1 MRPYSLALT
10 LALLLAPSPISAQIT
25 EQEYAERRAH
35 LVSQIAEPAILAVGG
50 ARDQNLTYLTGLREP
65 DAVLL
70 IVREDGRITETL
82 FLPAPDPTQDPLE
95 DAGDPAPGPRR
106 VAAEETER
114 ATWTR
119 HTQAGSGLSRR
130 DLAELEQVL
139 RPLLAGHPSVATVG
153 AYNPGLRANEPSRRI
168 EAVLAEEAD
177 VEVNDASHVITAMRA
192 IKSEAELA
200 LIERAVNITAEA
212 HREIMRNL
220 RPGLTEDDIKTVI
233 DGVYSRLGADPRPA
247 FGHIVAS
254 GSNSVVLHYRGGDR
268 LMEDGD
274 HVKIDIGAAFQG
286 YAADITR
293 TYPVNGTFSPAQR
306 DIYEIVLEA
315 LVAAEQAG
323 TPGASHETLAAAA
336 DRALSK
342 GLTRIGLMDGPD
354 ASYDCLDR
362 IGEMAECPQ
371 LRLFFFH
378 GLGHGIGL
386 AVHDSRPGTL
396 EVGSA
401 YTIEPGIYVRPN
413 LMDLIPDTPRNQ
425 EYVRRMGPAFQRYS
439 GIGVRI
445 EDDYFVT
452 LRGVERISRTPRELD
467 EIETF
472 MAAYRDPEQVRN

>member
-1 MRPYSLALT
+1 MRPYSRALT
-10 LALLLAPSPISAQIT
+10 LALLIAPSQLAAQIT

-35 LVSQIAEPAILAVGG
+35 LVSQIAEPVILGVGA
-50 ARDQNLTYLTGLREP
+50 ARDQDIAYLTGLREP

-70 IVREDGRITETL
+70 MVREDGRITETI
-82 FLPAPDPTQDPLE
+82 FLPAPDPTQDPPE
-95 DAGDPAPGPRR
+95 DAGDPATDPTPV
-106 VAAEETER
+106 VAPEEENRARHAPAE
-114 ATWTR
+114 
-119 HTQAGSGLSRR
+119 SGLNRR

-139 RPLLAGHPSVATVG
+139 RPLLAQHRSLATVG
-153 AYNPGLRANEPSRRI
+153 AYNPGLRANPATLQI
-168 EAVLAEEAD
+168 EAVLAEEAG
-177 VEVNDASHVITAMRA
+177 VAVRDASHVITAMRA

-200 LIERAVNITAEA
+200 LIERAINITAEA

-220 RPGLTEDDIKTVI
+220 RPGLTEDDIKEVI
-233 DGVYSRLGADPRPA
+233 DGIYHRLGADPRPA

-254 GSNSVVLHYRGGDR
+254 GANSVVLHYRGGDR

-274 HVKIDIGAAFQG
+274 HVKIDIGAAFHG

-306 DIYEIVLEA
+306 DIYQIVLEA
-315 LVAAEQAG
+315 LVAAEDAG
-323 TPGASHETLAAAA
+323 TPRASHETLSAAA
-336 DRALSK
+336 DRALSE
-342 GLTRIGLMDGPD
+342 GLTRIGLMDGPQ

-362 IGEMAECPQ
+362 DGEMAECPQ

-413 LMDLIPDTPRNQ
+413 LMDHIPDTPRNR
-425 EYVRRMGPAFQRYS
+425 EYIRRMGPAFQRYS

-452 LRGVERISRTPRELD
+452 PRGVERISRTPREVD

-472 MAAYRDPEQVRN
+472 MAAHRDPEQVWN